1 MGQAVSYAM
10 ADEIVFGEDIF
21 AIPANLE
28 NSTSQNASLQTQDF
42 LRILAIIIIIFT
54 SLLKLV
60 GIL

>member
-54 SLLKLV
+54 SL
-60 GIL
+60 